1 MTAPATT
8 PIYPEIF
15 NKFFDRLLGSE
26 GGYVFDKD
34 DPGGETNWGISK
46 RSYPLLDIKNL
57 TREDAKSIYFQD
69 FWIKGQLHSFHSAV
83 AFQMFDAAVNHGIP
97 QSLIFLQKAAEVM
110 QDGEIGPI
118 TIAAVNKL
126 PLNDILLRYDA
137 YRLFFYS
144 NLPEKQWIK
153 YSRGWVRRVAKNLLF
168 GADDN

>member
-1 MTAPATT
+1 
-8 PIYPEIF
+8 
-15 NKFFDRLLGSE
+15 
-26 GGYVFDKD
+26 
-34 DPGGETNWGISK
+34 
-46 RSYPLLDIKNL
+46 
-57 TREDAKSIYFQD
+57 
-69 FWIKGQLHSFHSAV
+69 
-83 AFQMFDAAVNHGIP
+83 
-97 QSLIFLQKAAEVM
+97 M